1 MKISQII
8 VCSRRKLL
16 EKSKFLSVGVSVF
29 RTGRK
34 IMTLGEPVF
43 GNNNTIFSCW

>member
-16 EKSKFLSVGVSVF
+16 EKSKFLSVALVF
-29 RTGRK
+29 LELDEK
-34 IMTLGEPVF
+34 
-43 GNNNTIFSCW
+43 